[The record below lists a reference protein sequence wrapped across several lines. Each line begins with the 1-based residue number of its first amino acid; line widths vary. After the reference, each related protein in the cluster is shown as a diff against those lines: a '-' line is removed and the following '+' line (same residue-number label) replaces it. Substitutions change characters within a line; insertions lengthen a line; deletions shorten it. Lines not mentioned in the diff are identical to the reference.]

1 MPVEFPADLI
11 NKISIFFQ
19 VILALSGAFF
29 LAFWLSMVIWTFR
42 DIRSRTRDIL
52 AQILATLMVLLFNI
66 PGLFLYFILRPKE
79 TLAEAYERALEE
91 EALLQGIEEREVCP
105 GCGRKVEPDFLV
117 CPYCHTRLKK
127 ACPECGRLL
136 HLSWNICPYCAATF
150 AAPAPSEAS
159 ALTDEEEEPE
169 VAPVEIPEGEEA
181 ED

>member
-1 MPVEFPADLI
+1 
-11 NKISIFFQ
+11 
-19 VILALSGAFF
+19 
-29 LAFWLSMVIWTFR
+29 MVIWTFR

-105 GCGRKVEPDFLV
+105 GCRRKVEPDFVV

-136 HLSWNICPYCAATF
+136 HLSWNICPYCATTF
-150 AAPAPSEAS
+150 AAPASSETPTLAP
-159 ALTDEEEEPE
+159 ADEEEEKEEPE
-169 VAPVEIPEGEEA
+169 ETPIEISEEEEA